1 MTNQSTSERVKR
13 SMVSMLFGRVI
24 SAIGG
29 IFVLLLLSRLMPQS
43 DYGIYFAV
51 LAIVEICILASNFG
65 LMHAAYRYVSA
76 NVDTSGNIYKNGPV
90 WPLVFWRILSLVL
103 AAALLQ
109 FLPNSITAKFQI
121 ENTHSIMLWVGLI
134 LCFEGMARYWEVL
147 FDSMLLQGRSQ
158 LTLGLRTLI
167 RLFGVLICYLLEIRI
182 EITVVVAIEVV
193 ATFLGALVGACLL
206 YSIDNKSTSQQ
217 CQTEPISRM
226 LRFALPAFAA
236 QLIGLIYGP
245 DVLKLILAERAGLEA
260 LALFG
265 FAYSLAS
272 VVQRYMPANL
282 FAGIF
287 RPMFVAA
294 AQKDRGNE
302 FLGQLIVLSVKL
314 NWILILPA
322 VAIAYWVG
330 EPLLAFI
337 SHGRY
342 AESGPLLSLILASLL
357 PMSLHLILGHYCLAI
372 ENSMPSLFAT
382 IAAIPGLPLAYFLAV
397 SFAENGA
404 AIALVVS
411 EVMWCAACLAL
422 IKPHFILANIK
433 ALRGLVR
440 LVLGPIAAGMLLLL
454 AQHYIALPWY
464 IAGMV
469 FGISFILLIRAIAVF
484 SNEEGD
490 WIMRVIPKGSLIKY
504 IVRIG

>member
-24 SAIGG
+24 SAVGG
-29 IFVLLLLSRLMPQS
+29 IFVLLLLSRLMPQN

-76 NVDTSGNIYKNGPV
+76 NVDSSGNIQKNGPIG
-90 WPLVFWRILSLVL
+90 PLVLWRIVSLVI

-109 FLPNSITAKFQI
+109 LLPDNIATKLQLD
-121 ENTHSIMLWVGLI
+121 NTHSIMLWVGLI
-134 LCFEGMARYWEVL
+134 LLFEGMARYWEVL

-167 RLFGVLICYLLEIRI
+167 RLFGVLTCYMLEIKI
-182 EITVVVAIEVV
+182 VITVVVTIEVI
-193 ATFLGALVGACLL
+193 ATFFGALIGAWLL
-206 YSIDNKSTSQQ
+206 FSINNKAIQHQSQP
-217 CQTEPISRM
+217 ESISRM

-236 QLIGLIYGP
+236 QLIGVIYGP
-245 DVLKLILAERAGLEA
+245 DALKLILAERAGLEA

-294 AQKDRGNE
+294 AKKDNGQQV
-302 FLGQLIVLSVKL
+302 LGQLIVLSIKL
-314 NWILILPA
+314 NWILIIPA
-322 VAIAYWVG
+322 AAIAYWVG
-330 EPLLAFI
+330 EPLLTFI

-342 AESGPLLSLILASLL
+342 SESGALLSIIIASLL

-382 IAAIPGLPLAYFLAV
+382 IAAIPGLPIAYFLAV
-397 SFAENGA
+397 SFAANGA
-404 AIALVVS
+404 GIALVVS
-411 EVMWCAACLAL
+411 ELIWCAVCLIL
-422 IKPHFILANIK
+422 IKPHFIAVNTG
-433 ALRGLVR
+433 ALRGLAR
-440 LVLGPIAAGMLLLL
+440 LIVGPVFAGVFLLML
-454 AQHYIALPWY
+454 QHYAALPWHM
-464 IAGMV
+464 AGV
-469 FGISFILLIRAIAVF
+469 AFGLLFILIIRISVIF
-484 SNEEGD
+484 SREEGA
-490 WIMRVIPKGSLIKY
+490 WIMRVIPKGSLIKN